1 LLTGVLVWRLGA
13 VIADLLGVPALA
25 GYLWLLPVGV
35 LLSGA
40 YQVFNYWAVRIR
52 RFTTNAIQTPEFPPD
67 GMQRCEN

>member
-1 LLTGVLVWRLGA
+1 
-13 VIADLLGVPALA
+13 
-25 GYLWLLPVGV
+25 LPVGV